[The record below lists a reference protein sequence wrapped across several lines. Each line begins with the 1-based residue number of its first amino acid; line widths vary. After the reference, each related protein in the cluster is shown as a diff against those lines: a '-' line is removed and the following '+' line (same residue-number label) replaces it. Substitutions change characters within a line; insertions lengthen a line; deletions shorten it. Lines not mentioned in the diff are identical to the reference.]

1 MVITMKRLLLSLF
14 IIISSSL
21 LFASIT
27 IEEAEKMMMRNNT
40 SIRSAE
46 EAVVQAGLDLKDS
59 KASFSPTISLSG
71 SFTYMSEPLVGP
83 VIMESSDILS
93 QMGLGSYSDMASGYV
108 TLYDGMEN
116 TMYMGTLSLTQPL
129 ITWGKLGKAVDLY
142 KNILTAQSL
151 RKDDTV
157 AQNKA
162 ELRIRVW
169 SMKYLEEMEGL
180 VDEAMA
186 LSKELVD
193 MAKSSYENGMI
204 LRQDWL
210 EAEISS
216 LEVEVKK
223 AELDDNYSSLMEGLR
238 SLIGDYSVSYSDF
251 ILPEDESFLYKY
263 RESNLDDLILAA
275 TGEDCNNLKAI
286 KNLIGAYTN
295 QKTIADRSLYGIP
308 DFALQAQL
316 TYSSSRLPFI
326 ETGWKQNDNN
336 SLNLSI
342 GFKTT
347 LWDGGKAIN
356 DVKRAQS
363 NIRSAESQYDS
374 ALSQIRV
381 AVTSNYN
388 GMMKNI
394 ANIQYQSEKI
404 QNLEMELEN
413 IRIGLSYGQNSV
425 SDEKQKMLE
434 IVEAKSN
441 LLASKIA
448 LVQNVYTLDY
458 LVGAEIL

>member
-1 MVITMKRLLLSLF
+1 MKRQLVFLLIL
-14 IIISSSL
+14 ISTSL
-21 LFASIT
+21 LFAAISIEDA
-27 IEEAEKMMMRNNT
+27 EEMMMRNNPD
-40 SIRSAE
+40 IRSAE

-275 TGEDCNNLKAI
+275 TGEDSNNLKAI

-308 DFALQAQL
+308 DFAIQAQL

>member
-1 MVITMKRLLLSLF
+1 MKRQLVFLLIL
-14 IIISSSL
+14 ISTSL
-21 LFASIT
+21 LFAAISIEDA
-27 IEEAEKMMMRNNT
+27 EEMMMRNNPD
-40 SIRSAE
+40 IRSAE

-59 KASFSPTISLSG
+59 KASFSPTISISG
-71 SFTYMSEPLVGP
+71 SMTYMSEPLVGP

-142 KNILTAQSL
+142 NNILTAQSL

-275 TGEDCNNLKAI
+275 TGEDSNNLKAI

-316 TYSSSRLPFI
+316 TYSSSRLPLI

>member
-1 MVITMKRLLLSLF
+1 MKKLWIMTSLLLF
-14 IIISSSL
+14 SSL
-21 LFASIT
+21 LYASIT
-27 IEEAEKMMMRNNT
+27 IEDAEEMMMRNNPD
-40 SIRSAE
+40 IRSAE

-59 KASFSPTISLSG
+59 KASFSPTISISG
-71 SFTYMSEPLVGP
+71 SMTYMSEPLVGP

-263 RESNLDDLILAA
+263 KDSVLDDLILAA
-275 TGEDCNNLKAI
+275 TGEDSNNLKAI

-316 TYSSSRLPFI
+316 TYSSSRLPLI
-326 ETGWKQNDNN
+326 EAGWKQNDNN

>member
-1 MVITMKRLLLSLF
+1 MKRLLLSLF

-59 KASFSPTISLSG
+59 KASFSPTISISG
-71 SFTYMSEPLVGP
+71 SMTYMSEPLVGP

-193 MAKSSYENGMI
+193 IAKSSYENGMI

-275 TGEDCNNLKAI
+275 TGEDSNNLKAI

-316 TYSSSRLPFI
+316 TYSSSRLPLI

>member
-1 MVITMKRLLLSLF
+1 MKKLWIMTSLLLL
-14 IIISSSL
+14 SSL
-21 LFASIT
+21 LFASLT
-27 IEEAEKMMMRNNT
+27 IEEAEELMMRNNP

-59 KASFSPTISLSG
+59 KASFSPTISISG
-71 SFTYMSEPLVGP
+71 SMTYMSEPLVGP

-275 TGEDCNNLKAI
+275 TGEDSNNLKAI

-374 ALSQIRV
+374 ALGQIRV

>member
-1 MVITMKRLLLSLF
+1 MKRLLFSF
-14 IIISSSL
+14 IIILSQSL
-21 LFASIT
+21 LFASLT
-27 IEEAEKMMMRNNT
+27 IEEAEEMMMRNNP

-59 KASFSPTISLSG
+59 KASFAPTIVLSG
-71 SFTYMSEPLVGP
+71 SMTYMTDPLIGP

-93 QMGLGSYSDMASGYV
+93 QMGLGSYADSASGYV

-116 TMYMGTLSLTQPL
+116 TMYMGSLSLTQPL

-142 KNILTAQSL
+142 QNILTAQSL

-157 AQNKA
+157 AQLKA
-162 ELRIRVW
+162 ML
-169 SMKYLEEMEGL
+169 
-180 VDEAMA
+180 
-186 LSKELVD
+186 
-193 MAKSSYENGMI
+193 

-210 EAEISS
+210 GAEIST

-223 AELDDNYSSLMEGLR
+223 AELDQNNSSVLEGLR
-238 SLIGDYSVSYSDF
+238 SLIGDYTLLVDD
-251 ILPEDESFLYKY
+251 IEMPEDESFLYKY
-263 RESNLDDLILAA
+263 KEIDLDSLIEKA
-275 TGEDCNNLKAI
+275 TNDNSNNLKAI
-286 KNLIGAYTN
+286 KNLIGAYSN
-295 QKTIADRSLYGIP
+295 QKSIAERSMYGIP
-308 DFALQAQL
+308 DFALQAEL
-316 TYSSSRLPFI
+316 SYSNSRLPFI
-326 ETGWKQNDNN
+326 QTGWKQNDNS

-356 DVKRAQS
+356 NLNRAKS
-363 NIRSAESQYDS
+363 NIRDAESQYDG
-374 ALSQIRV
+374 ALSQIRS
-381 AVTSNYN
+381 AVISNYN
-388 GMMKNI
+388 GMKTNI
-394 ANIQYQSEKI
+394 ANIEYQSEKI
-404 QNLEMELEN
+404 ENLNSELEN
-413 IRIGLSYGQNSV
+413 IRIGLKYGQNSV

>member
-1 MVITMKRLLLSLF
+1 MKRLLLSLF

-193 MAKSSYENGMI
+193 IAKSSYENGMI

-275 TGEDCNNLKAI
+275 TGEDSNNLKAI

-441 LLASKIA
+441 LLASKIS

>member
-1 MVITMKRLLLSLF
+1 MKRLLLSLF

-71 SFTYMSEPLVGP
+71 SMTYMSEPLVGP

-275 TGEDCNNLKAI
+275 TGEDSNNLKAI

-388 GMMKNI
+388 GMLKNI

>member
-1 MVITMKRLLLSLF
+1 MKKLWIMTSLLLLS
-14 IIISSSL
+14 SL
-21 LFASIT
+21 LYASIT
-27 IEEAEKMMMRNNT
+27 MEEAEEMMMRNNPD
-40 SIRSAE
+40 IRSAE

-59 KASFSPTISLSG
+59 KASFSPTISISG
-71 SFTYMSEPLVGP
+71 SMTYMSEPLVGP

-193 MAKSSYENGMI
+193 IAKSSYENGMI

-275 TGEDCNNLKAI
+275 TGEDSNNLKAI

>member
-1 MVITMKRLLLSLF
+1 MKRQLVFLLIL
-14 IIISSSL
+14 ISTSL
-21 LFASIT
+21 LFAAISM
-27 IEEAEKMMMRNNT
+27 EEAEEMMMRNNPD
-40 SIRSAE
+40 IRSAE

-59 KASFSPTISLSG
+59 KASFSPTISISG
-71 SFTYMSEPLVGP
+71 SMTYMSEPLVGP

-180 VDEAMA
+180 VDESMA

-193 MAKSSYENGMI
+193 IAKSSYENGMI

-275 TGEDCNNLKAI
+275 TGEDSNNLKAI

-316 TYSSSRLPFI
+316 TYSSSRLPLI

>member
-1 MVITMKRLLLSLF
+1 MKRQLVFLLIL
-14 IIISSSL
+14 ISTSL
-21 LFASIT
+21 LFAAISM
-27 IEEAEKMMMRNNT
+27 EEAEEMMMRNNPD
-40 SIRSAE
+40 IRSAE

-59 KASFSPTISLSG
+59 KASFSPTISISG
-71 SFTYMSEPLVGP
+71 SMTYMSEPLVGP

-193 MAKSSYENGMI
+193 IAKSSYENGMI

-275 TGEDCNNLKAI
+275 TGEDSNNLKAI
-286 KNLIGAYTN
+286 KNLIGAYAN

-388 GMMKNI
+388 GMLKNI

>member
-1 MVITMKRLLLSLF
+1 MKRQLVFLLIL
-14 IIISSSL
+14 ISTSL
-21 LFASIT
+21 LFAAISIEDA
-27 IEEAEKMMMRNNT
+27 EEMMMRNNPD
-40 SIRSAE
+40 IRSAE

-59 KASFSPTISLSG
+59 KASFSPTISISG
-71 SFTYMSEPLVGP
+71 SMTYMSEPLVGP

-193 MAKSSYENGMI
+193 IAKSSYENGMI

-263 RESNLDDLILAA
+263 RESNRDDLILAA
-275 TGEDCNNLKAI
+275 TGEDSNNLKAI

>member
-1 MVITMKRLLLSLF
+1 MKKLWIMTSLLLF
-14 IIISSSL
+14 SSL
-21 LFASIT
+21 LYASIT
-27 IEEAEKMMMRNNT
+27 IEDAEEMMMRNNPD
-40 SIRSAE
+40 IRSAE

-59 KASFSPTISLSG
+59 KASFSPTISISG
-71 SFTYMSEPLVGP
+71 SMTYMSEPLVGP

-263 RESNLDDLILAA
+263 RESNLDDLILKA
-275 TGEDCNNLKAI
+275 TGEDSNNLKAI
-286 KNLIGAYTN
+286 KNLIGAYAN

>member
-1 MVITMKRLLLSLF
+1 MKRQLVFLLIL
-14 IIISSSL
+14 ISTSL
-21 LFASIT
+21 LFAAISIEDA
-27 IEEAEKMMMRNNT
+27 EEMMMRNNPD
-40 SIRSAE
+40 IRSAE

-59 KASFSPTISLSG
+59 KASFSPTISISG
-71 SFTYMSEPLVGP
+71 SMTYMSEPLVGP

-275 TGEDCNNLKAI
+275 TGEDSNNLKAI

-326 ETGWKQNDNN
+326 ETGWKQNDND

>member
-1 MVITMKRLLLSLF
+1 MKKLWIMTSLLLF
-14 IIISSSL
+14 SSL
-21 LFASIT
+21 LYASIT
-27 IEEAEKMMMRNNT
+27 IEDAEEMMMRNNPD
-40 SIRSAE
+40 IRSAE

-59 KASFSPTISLSG
+59 KASFSPTISISG
-71 SFTYMSEPLVGP
+71 SMTYMSEPLVGP

-275 TGEDCNNLKAI
+275 TGEDSNNLKAI

-316 TYSSSRLPFI
+316 TYSSSRLPLI
-326 ETGWKQNDNN
+326 EAGWKQNDNN

>member
-1 MVITMKRLLLSLF
+1 MKRQLVFLLIL
-14 IIISSSL
+14 IATAL
-21 LFASIT
+21 LFAAIS
-27 IEEAEKMMMRNNT
+27 IEEAEEMMMRNNPD
-40 SIRSAE
+40 IRSAE

-59 KASFSPTISLSG
+59 KASFSPTISISG
-71 SFTYMSEPLVGP
+71 SMTYMSEPLVGP

-275 TGEDCNNLKAI
+275 TGEDSNNLKAI
-286 KNLIGAYTN
+286 KNLIEAYTN

>member
-1 MVITMKRLLLSLF
+1 MKKLWIMTSLLLLS
-14 IIISSSL
+14 SL
-21 LFASIT
+21 LYASIT
-27 IEEAEKMMMRNNT
+27 MEEAEEMMMRNNPD
-40 SIRSAE
+40 IRSAE

-59 KASFSPTISLSG
+59 KASFSPTISISG
-71 SFTYMSEPLVGP
+71 SMTYMSEPLVGP

-142 KNILTAQSL
+142 NNILTAQSL

-193 MAKSSYENGMI
+193 IAKSSYENGMI

-275 TGEDCNNLKAI
+275 TGEDSNNLKAI

>member
-1 MVITMKRLLLSLF
+1 MKRLF
-14 IIISSSL
+14 ISFLIILSSSL
-21 LFASIT
+21 LFASLT
-27 IEEAEKMMMRNNT
+27 IEEAEELMMRNNP

-59 KASFSPTISLSG
+59 KASFSPTISISG
-71 SFTYMSEPLVGP
+71 SMTYMSEPLVGP

-157 AQNKA
+157 DQNKA

-169 SMKYLEEMEGL
+169 SMKYLEEMEVL

-275 TGEDCNNLKAI
+275 TGEDSNNLKAI

-316 TYSSSRLPFI
+316 TYSSSRLPLI
-326 ETGWKQNDNN
+326 ETGWKQNDND

>member
-1 MVITMKRLLLSLF
+1 MKKLWIMTSLLLF
-14 IIISSSL
+14 SSL
-21 LFASIT
+21 LYASIT
-27 IEEAEKMMMRNNT
+27 MEEAEEMMMRNNPD
-40 SIRSAE
+40 IRSAE

-59 KASFSPTISLSG
+59 KASFSPTISISG
-71 SFTYMSEPLVGP
+71 SMTYMSEPLVGP

-275 TGEDCNNLKAI
+275 TGEDSNNLKAI

-326 ETGWKQNDNN
+326 ETGWKQNDND

>member
-1 MVITMKRLLLSLF
+1 MKRQLVFLLIL
-14 IIISSSL
+14 ISTSL
-21 LFASIT
+21 LFAAISIEDA
-27 IEEAEKMMMRNNT
+27 EEMMMRNNPD
-40 SIRSAE
+40 IRSAE

-59 KASFSPTISLSG
+59 KASFSPTISISG
-71 SFTYMSEPLVGP
+71 SMTYMSEPLVGP

-193 MAKSSYENGMI
+193 IAKSSYENGMI

-275 TGEDCNNLKAI
+275 TGEDSNNRKAI

>member
-1 MVITMKRLLLSLF
+1 MKKLWIMTSLLLF
-14 IIISSSL
+14 SSL
-21 LFASIT
+21 LYASIT
-27 IEEAEKMMMRNNT
+27 MEEAEEMMMRNNPD
-40 SIRSAE
+40 IRSAE

-59 KASFSPTISLSG
+59 KASFSPTISISG
-71 SFTYMSEPLVGP
+71 SMTYMSEPLVGP

-193 MAKSSYENGMI
+193 IAKSSYENGMI

-275 TGEDCNNLKAI
+275 TGEDSNNLKAI

-326 ETGWKQNDNN
+326 ETGWKQNDND

>member
-1 MVITMKRLLLSLF
+1 MKRQLVFLLIL
-14 IIISSSL
+14 ISTSL
-21 LFASIT
+21 LFAAIS
-27 IEEAEKMMMRNNT
+27 IEEAEEMMMRNNPD
-40 SIRSAE
+40 IRSAE

-59 KASFSPTISLSG
+59 KASFSPTISISG
-71 SFTYMSEPLVGP
+71 SMTYMSEPLVGP

-193 MAKSSYENGMI
+193 IAKSSYENGMI

-275 TGEDCNNLKAI
+275 TGEDSNNLKAI

>member
-1 MVITMKRLLLSLF
+1 MKKLWIMTSLLLLS
-14 IIISSSL
+14 SL
-21 LFASIT
+21 LYASIT
-27 IEEAEKMMMRNNT
+27 IEDAEEMMMRNNPD
-40 SIRSAE
+40 IRSAE
-46 EAVVQAGLDLKDS
+46 ETVVQAGLDLKDS

-193 MAKSSYENGMI
+193 IAKSSYENGMI

-263 RESNLDDLILAA
+263 RESNLDDLILKA
-275 TGEDCNNLKAI
+275 TGEDSNNLKAI

-316 TYSSSRLPFI
+316 TYSSSRLPLI

>member
-1 MVITMKRLLLSLF
+1 MKKLGIMTSLLLLS
-14 IIISSSL
+14 SL
-21 LFASIT
+21 LYASIT
-27 IEEAEKMMMRNNT
+27 MEEAEEMMMRNNPD
-40 SIRSAE
+40 IRSAE

-59 KASFSPTISLSG
+59 KASFSPTISISG
-71 SFTYMSEPLVGP
+71 SMTYMSEPLVGP

-142 KNILTAQSL
+142 NNILTAQSL

-193 MAKSSYENGMI
+193 IAKSSYENGMI

-275 TGEDCNNLKAI
+275 TGEDSNNLKAI

-326 ETGWKQNDNN
+326 ETGWKQNDND

>member
-1 MVITMKRLLLSLF
+1 MKRSLLSLF

-93 QMGLGSYSDMASGYV
+93 QMGLGSYSDLASGYV

-275 TGEDCNNLKAI
+275 TGEDSNNLKAI
-286 KNLIGAYTN
+286 KNLIGAYAN

-326 ETGWKQNDNN
+326 ETGWKQNDND

>member
-1 MVITMKRLLLSLF
+1 MKRQLVFLLIL
-14 IIISSSL
+14 ISTSL
-21 LFASIT
+21 LFAAIS
-27 IEEAEKMMMRNNT
+27 IEEAEEMMMRNNPD
-40 SIRSAE
+40 IRSAE

-59 KASFSPTISLSG
+59 KASFSPTISISG
-71 SFTYMSEPLVGP
+71 SMTYMSEPLVGP

-142 KNILTAQSL
+142 NNILTAQSL

-193 MAKSSYENGMI
+193 IAKSSYENGMI

-263 RESNLDDLILAA
+263 KDSVLDDLILAA
-275 TGEDCNNLKAI
+275 TGEDSNNLKAI

-316 TYSSSRLPFI
+316 TYSSSRLPLI

>member
-1 MVITMKRLLLSLF
+1 MKKLWIMTSLLLF
-14 IIISSSL
+14 SSL
-21 LFASIT
+21 LYASIT
-27 IEEAEKMMMRNNT
+27 MEEAEEMMMRNNPD
-40 SIRSAE
+40 IRSAE

-59 KASFSPTISLSG
+59 KASFSPTISISG
-71 SFTYMSEPLVGP
+71 SMTYMSEPLVGP

-142 KNILTAQSL
+142 NNILTAQSL

-193 MAKSSYENGMI
+193 IAKSSYENGMI

-275 TGEDCNNLKAI
+275 TGEDSNNLKAI
-286 KNLIGAYTN
+286 KNLIGAYAN

>member
-1 MVITMKRLLLSLF
+1 MKKLWIMTSLLLF
-14 IIISSSL
+14 SSL
-21 LFASIT
+21 LYASIT
-27 IEEAEKMMMRNNT
+27 IEDAEEMMMRNNPD
-40 SIRSAE
+40 IRSAE

-59 KASFSPTISLSG
+59 KASFSPTISISG
-71 SFTYMSEPLVGP
+71 SMTYMSEPLVGP

-275 TGEDCNNLKAI
+275 TGEDSNNLKAI

-326 ETGWKQNDNN
+326 ETGWKQNDND

>member
-1 MVITMKRLLLSLF
+1 MKRQLVFLLIL
-14 IIISSSL
+14 ISTSL
-21 LFASIT
+21 LFAAISIEDA
-27 IEEAEKMMMRNNT
+27 EEMMMRNNPD
-40 SIRSAE
+40 IRSAE

-59 KASFSPTISLSG
+59 KASFSPTISISG
-71 SFTYMSEPLVGP
+71 SMTYMSEPLVGP

-193 MAKSSYENGMI
+193 IAKSSYENGMI

-275 TGEDCNNLKAI
+275 TGEDSNNLKAI

-326 ETGWKQNDNN
+326 ETGWKQNDND

-374 ALSQIRV
+374 ALGQISV

-404 QNLEMELEN
+404 KNLEMELEN

>member
-1 MVITMKRLLLSLF
+1 MKRQLVFLLIL
-14 IIISSSL
+14 ISTSL
-21 LFASIT
+21 LFAAISM
-27 IEEAEKMMMRNNT
+27 EEAEEMMMRNNPD
-40 SIRSAE
+40 IRSAE

-142 KNILTAQSL
+142 NNILTAQSL

-275 TGEDCNNLKAI
+275 TGEDSNNLKAI

>member
-1 MVITMKRLLLSLF
+1 MKKLWIMTSLLLF
-14 IIISSSL
+14 SSL
-21 LFASIT
+21 LYASIT
-27 IEEAEKMMMRNNT
+27 IEDAEEMMMRNNPD
-40 SIRSAE
+40 IRSAE

-59 KASFSPTISLSG
+59 KASFSPTISISG
-71 SFTYMSEPLVGP
+71 SMTYMSEPLVGP

-193 MAKSSYENGMI
+193 IAKSSYENGMI

-275 TGEDCNNLKAI
+275 TGEDSNNLKAI

-316 TYSSSRLPFI
+316 TYSSSRLPLI

>member
-1 MVITMKRLLLSLF
+1 MKKLWIMTSLLLLS
-14 IIISSSL
+14 SL
-21 LFASIT
+21 LYASIT
-27 IEEAEKMMMRNNT
+27 IEEAEEMMMRNNPD
-40 SIRSAE
+40 IRSAE

-59 KASFSPTISLSG
+59 KASFSPTISISG
-71 SFTYMSEPLVGP
+71 SMTYMSEPLVGP

-193 MAKSSYENGMI
+193 IAKSSYENGMI

-210 EAEISS
+210 NAEISS

-263 RESNLDDLILAA
+263 KDSVLDDLILAA
-275 TGEDCNNLKAI
+275 TGEDSNNLKAI

-316 TYSSSRLPFI
+316 TYSSSRLPLI
-326 ETGWKQNDNN
+326 EAGWKQNDNN

>member
-1 MVITMKRLLLSLF
+1 MKKLWIMTSLLLF
-14 IIISSSL
+14 SSL
-21 LFASIT
+21 LYASIT
-27 IEEAEKMMMRNNT
+27 IEDAEEMMMRNNPD
-40 SIRSAE
+40 IRSAE

-59 KASFSPTISLSG
+59 KASFSPTISISG
-71 SFTYMSEPLVGP
+71 SMTYMSEPLVGP

-142 KNILTAQSL
+142 NNILTAQSL

-193 MAKSSYENGMI
+193 IAKSSYENGMI

-275 TGEDCNNLKAI
+275 TGEDSNNLKAI

>member
-1 MVITMKRLLLSLF
+1 MKRQLVFLL
-14 IIISSSL
+14 IIISTSL
-21 LFASIT
+21 LFAAISIEDA
-27 IEEAEKMMMRNNT
+27 EEMMMRNNPD
-40 SIRSAE
+40 IRSAE

-59 KASFSPTISLSG
+59 KASFSPTISISG
-71 SFTYMSEPLVGP
+71 SMTYMSEPLVGP

-193 MAKSSYENGMI
+193 IAKSSYENGMI

-275 TGEDCNNLKAI
+275 TGEDSNNLKAI

-326 ETGWKQNDNN
+326 ETGWKQNDND

>member
-1 MVITMKRLLLSLF
+1 MKKLWIMTSLLLF
-14 IIISSSL
+14 SSL
-21 LFASIT
+21 LYASIT
-27 IEEAEKMMMRNNT
+27 MEEAEEMMMRNNPD
-40 SIRSAE
+40 IRSAE

-59 KASFSPTISLSG
+59 KASFSPTISISG
-71 SFTYMSEPLVGP
+71 SMTYMSEPLVGP

-193 MAKSSYENGMI
+193 IAKSSYENGMI

-210 EAEISS
+210 NAEISS

-263 RESNLDDLILAA
+263 RESNLDDLILKA
-275 TGEDCNNLKAI
+275 TGEDSNNLKAI

-326 ETGWKQNDNN
+326 ETGWKQNDND

>member
-1 MVITMKRLLLSLF
+1 MKRLLICF
-14 IIISSSL
+14 VIILSSSF

-27 IEEAEKMMMRNNT
+27 IEEAEEMMMRNNP

-59 KASFSPTISLSG
+59 KANFSPTIELSG
-71 SFTYMSEPLVGP
+71 SLTYMTDPLIGP

-93 QMGLGSYSDMASGYV
+93 QMGLGSYADSASGYV

-116 TMYMGTLSLTQPL
+116 TMYMGSLSLTQPL
-129 ITWGKLGKAVDLY
+129 ITWGKFGKAVDLY
-142 KNILTAQSL
+142 QNILTAQSL

-157 AQNKA
+157 AQLKA

-169 SMKYLEEMEGL
+169 SLKYLEEMNAL
-180 VDEAMA
+180 IDEAST

-193 MAKSSYENGMI
+193 IAKSGYENGML
-204 LRQDWL
+204 LRQEWL
-210 EAEISS
+210 SAEISA
-216 LEVEVKK
+216 LEVEVKR
-223 AELDDNYSSLMEGLR
+223 AELEQNHSSVLEGLR
-238 SLIGDYSVSYSDF
+238 SLIGDYNL
-251 ILPEDESFLYKY
+251 ITEDIEMPNDEFFLYKY
-263 RESNLDDLILAA
+263 KESDLDSLVVEA
-275 TGEDCNNLKAI
+275 TNDNSNNLKAI
-286 KNLIGAYTN
+286 KNLIGAYSN
-295 QKTIADRSLYGIP
+295 QKSIAERSMYGIP
-308 DFALQAQL
+308 DFALQAEL
-316 TYSSSRLPFI
+316 SYSNSRLPFI
-326 ETGWKQNDNN
+326 QTGWKQNDNS

-356 DVKRAQS
+356 NLNRAKS
-363 NIRSAESQYDS
+363 NIRDAESQYDG
-374 ALSQIRV
+374 ALSQIRS
-381 AVTSNYN
+381 AVISNYN
-388 GMMKNI
+388 GMKTNI
-394 ANIQYQSEKI
+394 ASIDYQSEKI
-404 QNLEMELEN
+404 ENLNSELEN
-413 IRIGLSYGQNSV
+413 IRSGLKFGQNSV

>member
-1 MVITMKRLLLSLF
+1 MKKLWIMTSLLLLS
-14 IIISSSL
+14 SL
-21 LFASIT
+21 LYASIT
-27 IEEAEKMMMRNNT
+27 MEEAEEMMMRNNPD
-40 SIRSAE
+40 IRSAE

-59 KASFSPTISLSG
+59 KASFSPTISISG
-71 SFTYMSEPLVGP
+71 SMTYMSEPLVGP

-193 MAKSSYENGMI
+193 IAKSSYENGMI

-275 TGEDCNNLKAI
+275 TGEDSNNLKAI

-326 ETGWKQNDNN
+326 ETGWKQNDND

>member
-1 MVITMKRLLLSLF
+1 MKRQLVFLLIL
-14 IIISSSL
+14 ISTSL
-21 LFASIT
+21 LFAAISM
-27 IEEAEKMMMRNNT
+27 EEAEEMMMRNNPD
-40 SIRSAE
+40 IRSAE

-59 KASFSPTISLSG
+59 KASFSPTISISG
-71 SFTYMSEPLVGP
+71 SMTYMSEPLVGP

-142 KNILTAQSL
+142 NNILTAQSL

-193 MAKSSYENGMI
+193 IAKSSYENGMI

-223 AELDDNYSSLMEGLR
+223 AELDENYSSLMEGLR

-263 RESNLDDLILAA
+263 KDSVLDDLILKA
-275 TGEDCNNLKAI
+275 TGEDSNNLKAI